1 MIIHFENSRF
11 NHNPEPTV
19 SPDKKNSRNSNQLK
33 DYSEV
38 QYCIKFKR

>member
-19 SPDKKNSRNSNQLK
+19 SPDKKIVEIVIN
-33 DYSEV
+33 
-38 QYCIKFKR
+38 